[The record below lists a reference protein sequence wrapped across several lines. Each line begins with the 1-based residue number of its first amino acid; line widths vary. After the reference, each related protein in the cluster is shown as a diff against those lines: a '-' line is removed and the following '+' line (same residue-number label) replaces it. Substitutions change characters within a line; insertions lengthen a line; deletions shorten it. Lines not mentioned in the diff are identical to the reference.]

1 MKQYLPGPLPDNPR
15 NLLRRAGYG
24 EKPGF
29 KGQISYT
36 RRFTNAAFPQF
47 HLYYAL
53 KGDGIELNLH
63 LDQKKATYSQSAHAH
78 SADYD
83 GQLVEQEMARIGQYI
98 STYVNPLSQPLKK
111 EEKPGRTKKGFWGT
125 IFG

>member
-1 MKQYLPGPLPDNPR
+1 MKHYLPGPLPDNPR

-24 EKPGF
+24 EKPGYQ
-29 KGQISYT
+29 GQISYT
-36 RRFTNAAFPQF
+36 RRFTNAPFPQF

-83 GQLVEQEMARIGQYI
+83 GKQVEQEMARIVAFIQ
-98 STYVNPLSQPLKK
+98 TYVNPLSQPLKK
-111 EEKPGRTKKGFWGT
+111 NEKKSGKGFWGT
-125 IFG
+125 LFG